1 MFMKPGRAEI
11 PELGLQK
18 EFQSA
23 APETT
28 RPENLKQAVGSFENF
43 ALSFKP
49 NINPSDFKKDIDY
62 RIRAAELFAN
72 KSKEEV
78 EKLVIHQHTDMPDI
92 RLLYGIHEL
101 ITRDLIEENVVEGR
115 SYLTHEK
122 NLAQLQRTIEFQ
134 QNFTRF
140 IIQNRTMSGLDTV
153 MQKYWSIYENISYRI
168 TKNPEAAR
176 KNENGIEHAVTA
188 SQILEERGWRTL
200 KPRIK
205 DDMKNGIDGSATGP
219 TLSGKEIIL
228 ATQFKTNYS
237 EQPIVSV
244 EVLYPFPLATDIDED
259 AWDLVANIK
268 ELRLKNL
275 QLPLFPVLMRVPS
288 SYQTAHIL
296 KGTGLLDSP
305 QSMNALLDEKA
316 KKALEYAEILAD
328 AKIEK
333 PKPNKKKVIYVPQA
347 K

>member
-1 MFMKPGRAEI
+1 MKPGRAEI

-78 EKLVIHQHTDMPDI
+78 EKL
-92 RLLYGIHEL
+92 E
-101 ITRDLIEENVVEGR
+101 R
-115 SYLTHEK
+115 S
-122 NLAQLQRTIEFQ
+122 IEFQ

-205 DDMKNGIDGSATGP
+205 DDMKNGIDGYATGT